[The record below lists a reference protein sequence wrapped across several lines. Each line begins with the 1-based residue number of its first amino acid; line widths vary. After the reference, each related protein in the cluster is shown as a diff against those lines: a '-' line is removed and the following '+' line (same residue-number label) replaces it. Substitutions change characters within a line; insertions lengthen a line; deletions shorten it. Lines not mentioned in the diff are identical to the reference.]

1 MNRRRAGVL
10 LMLFGALLLLS
21 AALLASSNQREEAHA
36 EEKAEA
42 ALLEL
47 RRELLADSGQ
57 PILPQGAQQSASPDA
72 ASSEAEESLSPEMPT
87 LQIDGQD
94 YIGYLELPTLGLSL
108 PVMSEWSEL
117 KLQTAPCRY
126 WGTIQDGT
134 LVILAHN
141 HARHFGRL
149 KELGIGDPAQFVD
162 ANGMVYPYE
171 VAAIE
176 TLEPDEVNR
185 MVDSEYDLT
194 LFTCT
199 YGGKHRVT
207 VRLNRT
213 KNLL

>member
-1 MNRRRAGVL
+1 MNRRKAGVL
-10 LMLFGALLLLS
+10 LMLCGALFLLG
-21 AALLASSNQREEAHA
+21 AAWLAASNQREEAHA

-42 ALLEL
+42 ALIDLK
-47 RRELLADSGQ
+47 RELIADSGQ
-57 PILPQGAQQSASPDA
+57 LLPPQGNSQD
-72 ASSEAEESLSPEMPT
+72 ASSDIAPTVEVLSPEMPT

-126 WGTIQDGT
+126 WGTIRDGT

-141 HARHFGRL
+141 YARHFGRL

-162 ANGMVYPYE
+162 ANGVVYSYE
-171 VAAIE
+171 VAALE

-213 KNLL
+213 RSFL